1 MEIIPEFYT
10 SPLPPCL
17 NGQGKLAEP
26 PAIFCMGQ
34 HDLIL
39 LLGDLPFLHQFPS
52 FVFHIVLI
60 GADDIEPDLVLSLG
74 DQLKGIRPQIGDI
87 AAPGAVRKGQLP
99 LIVGKMGIAQ
109 GGAVLQFS
117 DREVELLQIIGC
129 EQAQHGG
136 FIVLPGG
143 DGAVAHTEAIVIFLH
158 RHRVIL
164 GAAKAIGIQRKLL
177 ISCVGLP
184 VEGLLLFCEEIGRFA
199 VCLRHQFQSGGSLRG
214 HRVLLQLGLGRGR
227 LRAAV
232 RRGILPGT
240 AGHRKSQQ
248 DTAEQK
254 TESAAEESSAEST
267 ASGNDNKDSSGSGE
281 NHTEQSTENT
291 TENSTE
297 DTTEET
303 QPTAKC
309 TCKEKCSQYAVDE
322 DCEVCAKDY
331 KECAYIN
338 PSVKITINTPSGW
351 HNDTTKVTVK
361 VEDTIVSG
369 NFTIQTV
376 KAKVGQN
383 GSWTDITE
391 DMYIEISENSTIYV
405 QVTDQK
411 GKTYEKKRYIKCFDF
426 TKPTLN
432 AAVSD
437 GLLSIQ
443 AHDTDSGIKAIY
455 VNGYEFTEHT
465 NGALNIRLQQFDAG
479 YQYFTISAMDNAGN
493 TSEIYKTANPYYT
506 DPENKD
512 SNEKDPA
519 QQLPVD
525 ASATKP
531 SSATAQVT
539 EHTKTDVNGNTV
551 SQTGSGT
558 TSSSSATT
566 KQSPSAGDTSK
577 DADQSSDSQTSE
589 KGKEF
594 YTIQTASEKV
604 FYLVIDRDGEDEK
617 VYFLTEVSENDLLNT
632 TTDNSETLPK
642 NSAALESAIPTKDSA
657 LSNNNA
663 DTTGDKTQGAESV
676 EDSTEDSTEDTS
688 EPKENTAKADGSGF
702 TYILMG
708 IAAVAVIGV
717 VYVVKSKKKKENFI
731 DEDEDED
738 ELDEDYDYDDEEE
751 TEQDSDEAF
760 INGGDDAES
769 VDTDENDNE
778 DNNNEND
785 EEDGEE

>member
-1 MEIIPEFYT
+1 MSVERINSQLKKVREQIAQLQAKE
-10 SPLPPCL
+10 
-17 NGQGKLAEP
+17 KDLAEQKQM
-26 PAIFCMGQ
+26 AEDAEAMKIIRKYKISSERLQMLNKLSEDEVRNLLQKREQEKEGSTNENRRLSARAVVSLMLSAMLFCM
-34 HDLIL
+34 
-39 LLGDLPFLHQFPS
+39 PM
-52 FVFHIVLI
+52 
-60 GADDIEPDLVLSLG
+60 GAFFANRTNTIEVHAEDS
-74 DQLKGIRPQIGDI
+74 
-87 AAPGAVRKGQLP
+87 
-99 LIVGKMGIAQ
+99 
-109 GGAVLQFS
+109 
-117 DREVELLQIIGC
+117 
-129 EQAQHGG
+129 
-136 FIVLPGG
+136 
-143 DGAVAHTEAIVIFLH
+143 
-158 RHRVIL
+158 
-164 GAAKAIGIQRKLL
+164 
-177 ISCVGLP
+177 
-184 VEGLLLFCEEIGRFA
+184 
-199 VCLRHQFQSGGSLRG
+199 
-214 HRVLLQLGLGRGR
+214 
-227 LRAAV
+227 
-232 RRGILPGT
+232 
-240 AGHRKSQQ
+240 
-248 DTAEQK
+248 AEQK
-254 TESAAEESSAEST
+254 TESAAEEGSAEST

-297 DTTEET
+297 GTTEET
-303 QPTAKC
+303 QPAAKC

-361 VEDTIVSG
+361 VEDTVVSG
-369 NFTIQTV
+369 NFTIQKV
-376 KAKVGQN
+376 QAKVGQN

-411 GKTYEKKRYIKCFDF
+411 GKTYEKNRYIKCFDF

-512 SNEKDPA
+512 SSEKDPT

-558 TSSSSATT
+558 TSSSSATA
-566 KQSPSAGDTSK
+566 KQSPSTGDTSK
-577 DADQSSDSQTSE
+577 DADQSSDSQTTE

-594 YTIQTASEKV
+594 YTIQTASEKI

-688 EPKENTAKADGSGF
+688 EPKEDTAKADGSGF
-702 TYILMG
+702 TYILIG

-738 ELDEDYDYDDEEE
+738 ELDEDYDYEDEDEA
-751 TEQDSDEAF
+751 EQDSDEAF
-760 INGGDDAES
+760 LNGGDDTES
-769 VDTDENDNE
+769 EDTGENDSE
-778 DNNNEND
+778 DNIDNDND
-785 EEDGEE
+785 EENGEE

>member
-1 MEIIPEFYT
+1 MKNRRL
-10 SPLPPCL
+10 SARAVVSLML
-17 NGQGKLAEP
+17 S
-26 PAIFCMGQ
+26 AILFCM
-34 HDLIL
+34 
-39 LLGDLPFLHQFPS
+39 P
-52 FVFHIVLI
+52 I
-60 GADDIEPDLVLSLG
+60 GAFFANRTNTIEVHAEDS
-74 DQLKGIRPQIGDI
+74 
-87 AAPGAVRKGQLP
+87 
-99 LIVGKMGIAQ
+99 
-109 GGAVLQFS
+109 
-117 DREVELLQIIGC
+117 
-129 EQAQHGG
+129 
-136 FIVLPGG
+136 
-143 DGAVAHTEAIVIFLH
+143 
-158 RHRVIL
+158 
-164 GAAKAIGIQRKLL
+164 
-177 ISCVGLP
+177 
-184 VEGLLLFCEEIGRFA
+184 
-199 VCLRHQFQSGGSLRG
+199 
-214 HRVLLQLGLGRGR
+214 
-227 LRAAV
+227 
-232 RRGILPGT
+232 
-240 AGHRKSQQ
+240 
-248 DTAEQK
+248 AEQK
-254 TESAAEESSAEST
+254 TESAAEEGSAEST

-297 DTTEET
+297 GTTEET
-303 QPTAKC
+303 QPAAKC

-322 DCEVCAKDY
+322 DCEVCAKNY

-338 PSVKITINTPSGW
+338 PSVKITINTSSGW
-351 HNDTTKVTVK
+351 HNDTTKVIVK

-369 NFTIQTV
+369 NFTVQTV

-411 GKTYEKKRYIKCFDF
+411 GKTYEKNRYIKCFDF

-539 EHTKTDVNGNTV
+539 DHTKTDSNGNTV

-558 TSSSSATT
+558 TSSSTGTSA
-566 KQSPSAGDTSK
+566 KQSPSTGDTSK
-577 DADQSSDSQTSE
+577 DTDQSSDSQTSE

-688 EPKENTAKADGSGF
+688 EPKEDTAKADGSGF

-751 TEQDSDEAF
+751 NEQDSDEAF
-760 INGGDDAES
+760 INGGDDTES

-785 EEDGEE
+785 EENGEE

>member
-1 MEIIPEFYT
+1 MKKK
-10 SPLPPCL
+10 
-17 NGQGKLAEP
+17 KLSVKAL
-26 PAIFCMGQ
+26 M
-34 HDLIL
+34 
-39 LLGDLPFLHQFPS
+39 S
-52 FVFHIVLI
+52 
-60 GADDIEPDLVLSLG
+60 LVLS
-74 DQLKGIRPQIGDI
+74 
-87 AAPGAVRKGQLP
+87 
-99 LIVGKMGIAQ
+99 
-109 GGAVLQFS
+109 
-117 DREVELLQIIGC
+117 
-129 EQAQHGG
+129 
-136 FIVLPGG
+136 
-143 DGAVAHTEAIVIFLH
+143 AI
-158 RHRVIL
+158 
-164 GAAKAIGIQRKLL
+164 
-177 ISCVGLP
+177 
-184 VEGLLLFCEEIGRFA
+184 LFCMPAGAFFA
-199 VCLRHQFQSGGSLRG
+199 N
-214 HRVLLQLGLGRGR
+214 
-227 LRAAV
+227 RANTVEVHAE
-232 RRGILPGT
+232 
-240 AGHRKSQQ
+240 
-248 DTAEQK
+248 DTAEQQ
-254 TESAAEESSAEST
+254 TE
-267 ASGNDNKDSSGSGE
+267 
-281 NHTEQSTENT
+281 STENT
-291 TENSTE
+291 GRTVNTVTPGNGKEENAGDGKTEDSTE
-297 DTTEET
+297 GAAEGTTEET
-303 QPTAKC
+303 TEETEPAKC
-309 TCKEKCSQYAVDE
+309 TCTEKCSQYEVDK
-322 DCEVCAKDY
+322 DCEVCSKYY
-331 KECAYIN
+331 KECAYVN
-338 PSVKITINTPSGW
+338 PSVKITIATPTGW
-351 HNDTTKVTVK
+351 HNDTTKVHIS
-361 VEDTIVSG
+361 VEDTVKSG
-369 NFTIQTV
+369 NFTIQKV
-376 KAKVGQN
+376 QAKVAQN

-391 DMYIEISENSTIYV
+391 DMYVEISENSTIYV

-411 GKTYEKKRYIKCFDF
+411 GKTYEKNRYIKCFDF

-506 DPENKD
+506 DPENKN
-512 SNEKDPA
+512 SSEKDPA

-558 TSSSSATT
+558 TSSSSATA
-566 KQSPSAGDTSK
+566 KQSPSTGDTSK
-577 DADQSSDSQTSE
+577 DADQSSDSQIAE

-688 EPKENTAKADGSGF
+688 EPKEDTAKADGSGF

-760 INGGDDAES
+760 LNGGDDTES
-769 VDTDENDNE
+769 EDTGENDSE
-778 DNNNEND
+778 DNSDNDND
-785 EEDGEE
+785 EENGEE